1 MNTLK
6 KITAGI
12 LCLTLLSGLEPKLL
26 PISETNSTV
35 EASVQTKVMYA
46 NAKTDAYDRR
56 STKKSKRVISIP
68 YGARVE
74 RLAVY
79 SSWSQV
85 RYNNK
90 VGWVAS
96 RALVEIKKVEVY
108 DAKQNVTV
116 YDSRSTKG
124 KVVTKVPANKQV
136 TRLAVNK
143 SWSQIRYGSKTGW
156 VASSKLK
163 HRYTKETFAPKKY
176 RVKVSAPLQ
185 SSALTTSKI
194 LNTIPEYSVI
204 ESVERHNEWL
214 KITYNKQTG
223 WIQNKYLKTYKAETT
238 LEIINRVYGTNYDI
252 EGTSYT
258 FTIATKGDKEGYDP
272 KVELDVNSIALNEIN
287 GLSSDKMT
295 KEYTQAAKLF
305 TTIHGGNA
313 EKLSSKM
320 LEVFN
325 NGPYNQYI
333 RYDKFEIKCDSSDI
347 FIILSAN

>member
-35 EASVQTKVMYA
+35 EASVQTKAMYA

-143 SWSQIRYGSKTGW
+143 SWSQIRYGNKAGW

-185 SSALTTSKI
+185 SSALTTSNI
-194 LNTIPEYSVI
+194 LTTVPEFASV
-204 ESVERHNEWL
+204 ESVERFNNWFKVKHN
-214 KITYNKQTG
+214 NRTG
-223 WIQNKYLKTYKAETT
+223 WIQAKYLTTYKT
-238 LEIINRVYGTNYDI
+238 LKPLEVINKVYGSNYEVTVSDNQYYRI
-252 EGTSYT
+252 TRTYGDHDYQLEYEGNLIKIS
-258 FTIATKGDKEGYDP
+258 D
-272 KVELDVNSIALNEIN
+272 VESL
-287 GLSSDKMT
+287 GLKIGRE
-295 KEYTQAAKLF
+295 EYTKAAKLI
-305 TTIHGGNA
+305 TILHGGDVVGLEN
-313 EKLSSKM
+313 KM
-320 LEVFN
+320 WDIYN
-325 NGPYNQYI
+325 NGPYKTTIEFEKYFINS
-333 RYDKFEIKCDSSDI
+333 RYETTVFW
-347 FIILSAN
+347 NH